1 MITINQIYCEDCN
14 LFMEKVRKEDRFNI
28 DVIITSPPYN
38 IGKNYSS
45 YHDTKKTDDY
55 LDWLLV
61 VAQKSFWILKPNGS
75 FFLNIG
81 GTSAE
86 PLIPFLVLNKFISAG
101 YKLQN
106 TIHWIKSISIEK
118 EDIGNNNQIC
128 KTGFSVGHFRPIR
141 SNRYLT
147 NTHEY
152 IFHFTKTG
160 TQNLE
165 KLSIGVPY
173 QDKSNIKRWKS
184 VEQDKRDRGNVWFI
198 SYPTIQSSRSHPA
211 IFPEKLASLCI
222 KLHGYLNKDFIV
234 YDPFMGIGHTALA
247 CIELGINYIGTEI
260 DENYINIANNMIVEK
275 KKNLSKSK

>member
-1 MITINQIYCEDCN
+1 
-14 LFMEKVRKEDRFNI
+14 MEKVRKEDRFKI

-45 YHDTKKTDDY
+45 YHDTKKTGDY

-165 KLSIGVPY
+165 KLSIGLKCLSEIVLPH
-173 QDKSNIKRWKS
+173 D
-184 VEQDKRDRGNVWFI
+184 
-198 SYPTIQSSRSHPA
+198 SYS
-211 IFPEKLASLCI
+211 F
-222 KLHGYLNKDFIV
+222 LHLLPRFEVLN
-234 YDPFMGIGHTALA
+234 PFLFLRLKHL
-247 CIELGINYIGTEI
+247 LRF
-260 DENYINIANNMIVEK
+260 
-275 KKNLSKSK
+275 